1 MKNMKWLLIGLAV
14 VLGLFIFSI
23 FGSYNNLVSK
33 SENLDAKKSDIGVAL
48 QRRMDLI
55 PNLVETVKGYAGHE
69 KEVIKSIADARKQYQ
84 GARNIN
90 EKVQADNN
98 LQGALSRLL
107 VIVENYPNLKAD
119 ANFRQLTDE
128 LAGTENR
135 IATARRDYN
144 EAVRDYNTS
153 IRSFPT
159 VIWAGILGFEKQ
171 ELFEAQGGAEEAP
184 KVKF

>member
-1 MKNMKWLLIGLAV
+1 MKIGKWLLIGLV
-14 VLGLFIFSI
+14 VIIGLFIFSI
-23 FGSYNNLVSK
+23 FGSYNSLVSK
-33 SENLDAKKSDIGVAL
+33 SATLDEKKSDIGVTL

-55 PNLVETVKGYAGHE
+55 PNLVETVKGYASHE
-69 KEVIKSIADARKQYQ
+69 KEVINSIADARKQYQ

-90 EKVQADNN
+90 EKVQANNN
-98 LQGALSRLL
+98 LEGALSRLL

-144 EAVRDYNTS
+144 EAARVYNTS

-159 VIWAGILGFEKQ
+159 VIWAGMLGFEKQ
-171 ELFEAQGGAEEAP
+171 EYFEAQSGADKAP
-184 KVKF
+184 QVKF